1 MLSIYDILDRRALYS
16 RKATCGVMSN
26 INNLEEMEAVRVE
39 KGRFLA
45 ENGFVR
51 KINTKT
57 IQLYKVRSESK
68 DLEYSVV
75 QKQNGETFCDCPDFQ
90 HRGVHCKHIFA
101 VAFSLT
107 NKKVAPKPKEKVYYD
122 GE

>member
-1 MLSIYDILDRRALYS
+1 MYIPQQSLYS
-16 RKATCGVMSN
+16 TVACLGAMSN
-26 INNLEEMEAVRVE
+26 INLEEMEAVRVE

-57 IQLYKVRSESK
+57 IRLYKVRSESK

-90 HRGVHCKHIFA
+90 HRGIHCKHIFA
-101 VAFSLT
+101 VAMTL
-107 NKKVAPKPKEKVYYD
+107 
-122 GE
+122 